1 MKAFGK
7 QVLIQLK
14 MDMRDKGT
22 FMVFYLVPLAFY
34 LVVGAVFSS
43 VNPLISETLSAVM
56 AIFSITMGA
65 VIGLPPTI
73 VKMRETSVFRAYKIN
88 GIPNL
93 AVMLSLGVSAFL
105 HLSIVALIISIS
117 APYIFDAQVPEN
129 ILGYGLVMVVFL
141 TCSVVIGLLIG
152 VMAKSQGAALMLSQ
166 AVFMPSLMLSGIMF
180 PATMLPEALM
190 YAGYA
195 LPATHAM
202 KGFTSLAYG
211 IPTDIGSFT
220 SLGIILGILIL
231 ALGLTAYRV
240 EKITRIN

>member
-117 APYIFDAQVPEN
+117 APYIFDAQAPEN
-129 ILGYGLVMVVFL
+129 ILGYGLIMVVFL

-152 VMAKSQGAALMLSQ
+152 VVPESRDSHDVVPGGLHAFTDAEWNY
-166 AVFMPSLMLSGIMF
+166 VPSHH
-180 PATMLPEALM
+180 ATRGPYVCWLCFTCYPCHE
-190 YAGYA
+190 GV
-195 LPATHAM
+195 
-202 KGFTSLAYG
+202 TSLAYG
-211 IPTDIGSFT
+211 MPADIGSFT
-220 SLGIILGILIL
+220 SLGIIIGILIL